1 MVDRTPS
8 LLLVEPGA
16 PQWAQRLGQRL
27 VKTFL
32 NLFPTSP
39 VRLWK
44 VAQADLPDAAEWT
57 GAALFVADLGK
68 LAVSDGVAW
77 TDAIGGPL

>member
-1 MVDRTPS
+1 
-8 LLLVEPGA
+8 
-16 PQWAQRLGQRL
+16 
-27 VKTFL
+27 
-32 NLFPTSP
+32 